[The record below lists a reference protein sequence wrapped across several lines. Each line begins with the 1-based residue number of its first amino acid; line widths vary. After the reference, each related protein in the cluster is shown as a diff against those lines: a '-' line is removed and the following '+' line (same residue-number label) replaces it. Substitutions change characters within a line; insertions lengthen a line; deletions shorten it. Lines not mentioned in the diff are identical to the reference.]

1 MQTSNPK
8 SKENTVQEKYI
19 VSVDMGGTKILA
31 SVLNS
36 KRGIIARQKKP
47 TNINS
52 GTKVYVKDVA
62 EIVTK
67 VVSSSKLK
75 KGNIA
80 AVCFGVPGSVNP
92 KTGIIGFAPNL
103 GIKNY
108 NMKSELEKLIPY
120 PVLLENDV
128 NLGALG
134 IKNYGAGKKSVNM
147 LAVFLGTGIGGG
159 IILDGKIYRGFNFV
173 AGEIGHMM
181 VQKNGPKCGCGKKGC
196 FEALASRTAIVK
208 NIINDVKKLKKK
220 SILSELIRSNQR
232 IKSGALRNAAIKK
245 DKVVTKRITDACET
259 IGDVLGSIANFMNFD
274 MIVLGGGVIEALEDY
289 MMPIIKKEFNN
300 HVLDASA
307 KGIKIV
313 PSKLG
318 DDAAIYGG
326 LALAKEFLGIEV

>member
-1 MQTSNPK
+1 M
-8 SKENTVQEKYI
+8 QEKYI

-36 KRGIIARQKKP
+36 KKGIIARQKKP

-52 GTKVYVKDVA
+52 GTKIYVKDIA

-67 VVSSSKLK
+67 VVANSKLRK
-75 KGNIA
+75 ENIA
-80 AVCFGVPGSVNP
+80 AVCLGVPGSVNP

-103 GIKNY
+103 GIRNY
-108 NMKSELEKLIPY
+108 KMKSELEKLIPY
-120 PVLLENDV
+120 QVLLENDV

-134 IKNYGAGKKSVNM
+134 IKNYGVGKDSENM
-147 LAVFLGTGIGGG
+147 MAVFIGTGIGGG
-159 IILDGKIYRGFNFV
+159 LIIDGKIFRGSNFF
-173 AGEIGHMM
+173 AGEIGHML

-220 SILSELIRSNQR
+220 SVLSDLVKSNQR
-232 IKSGALRNAAIKK
+232 IKSGALRNAILKK
-245 DKVVTKRITDACET
+245 DKVVTGRIREACET
-259 IGDVLGSIANFMNFD
+259 IGDVLGSVSNLINFD
-274 MIVLGGGVIEALEDY
+274 MIVLGGGVIEALENF
-289 MMPIIKKEFNN
+289 MMPIIKEEYKN

-307 KGIKIV
+307 KGVKIV
-313 PSKLG
+313 ASKLG

-326 LALAKEFLGIEV
+326 LALVEEFIGIKV

>member
-1 MQTSNPK
+1 M
-8 SKENTVQEKYI
+8 QEKYI

-36 KRGIIARQKKP
+36 KKGIIARQKKP

-52 GTKVYVKDVA
+52 GTKIYVKDIA

-67 VVSSSKLK
+67 VVANSKLRK
-75 KGNIA
+75 ENIA
-80 AVCFGVPGSVNP
+80 AVCLGVPGSVNP

-103 GIKNY
+103 GIRNY
-108 NMKSELEKLIPY
+108 KMKSELEKLIPY
-120 PVLLENDV
+120 HVLLENDV

-134 IKNYGAGKKSVNM
+134 IKNYGVGKDSENM
-147 LAVFLGTGIGGG
+147 MAVFIGTGIGGG
-159 IILDGKIYRGFNFV
+159 LIIDGKIFRGSNFF
-173 AGEIGHMM
+173 AGEIGHML

-220 SILSELIRSNQR
+220 SVLSDLVKSNQR
-232 IKSGALRNAAIKK
+232 IKSGALRNAILKK
-245 DKVVTKRITDACET
+245 DKVVTGRIREACET
-259 IGDVLGSIANFMNFD
+259 IGDVLGSVSNLINFD
-274 MIVLGGGVIEALEDY
+274 MIVLGGGVIEALENF
-289 MMPIIKKEFNN
+289 MMPIIKEEYKN

-307 KGIKIV
+307 KGVKIV
-313 PSKLG
+313 ASKLG

-326 LALAKEFLGIEV
+326 LALVEEFIGIKV

>member
-1 MQTSNPK
+1 M
-8 SKENTVQEKYI
+8 QEKYI

-36 KRGIIARQKKP
+36 KKGIIARHKKP

-52 GTKVYVKDVA
+52 GTKTYVKDVA

-67 VVSSSKLK
+67 VVANSKLK
-75 KGNIA
+75 KENIA
-80 AVCFGVPGSVNP
+80 AVCLGVPGSVNP
-92 KTGIIGFAPNL
+92 ITGIIGFAPNL

-108 NMKSELEKLIPY
+108 KMKSELEKLIPY

-134 IKNYGAGKKSVNM
+134 IRSYGVGEKSENL
-147 LAVFLGTGIGGG
+147 LAVFIGTGIGGG
-159 IILDGKIYRGFNFV
+159 IIINGKIYRGFNFV
-173 AGEIGHMM
+173 AGEIGHML

-208 NIINDVKKLKKK
+208 NIINDIKKLKKK
-220 SILSELIRSNQR
+220 SVLNDLVKSNQR
-232 IKSGALRNAAIKK
+232 IKSGALRNAILKK

-259 IGDVLGSIANFMNFD
+259 IGDILGSVCNLMNFD
-274 MIVLGGGVIEALEDY
+274 MIVLGGGVIEALGDF
-289 MMPIIKKEFNN
+289 MLPIVKKEFNN

-307 KGIKIV
+307 KGVKIV
-313 PSKLG
+313 ASKLG

-326 LALAKEFLGIEV
+326 LALVEEFLGIKV